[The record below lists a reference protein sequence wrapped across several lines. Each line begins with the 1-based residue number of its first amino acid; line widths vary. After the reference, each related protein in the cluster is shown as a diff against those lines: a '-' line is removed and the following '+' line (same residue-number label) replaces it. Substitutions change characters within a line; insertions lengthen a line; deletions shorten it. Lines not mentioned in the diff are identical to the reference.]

1 MGAEDEYE
9 NNTPTAS
16 PSISQE
22 DEMYKLDSHQQVMFC
37 FGMLENETFSLY
49 KDLHL

>member
-22 DEMYKLDSHQQVMFC
+22 DEMYKLDSH
-37 FGMLENETFSLY
+37 
-49 KDLHL
+49 